1 MKFTSEEG
9 AVLTGTSILVVED
22 EPLLQEL
29 MCAILSELGAACSA
43 FANAEDGLMA
53 LLKRQ
58 GDYSLVIVDH
68 SLPGDIKGLEL
79 AAMVRQRWP
88 TTPTLITSGHAL
100 RSSDLGA
107 DQRFLMKPWSVQQLT
122 AAVFS
127 ALDGD

>member
-1 MKFTSEEG
+1 MKFTSEG
-9 AVLTGTSILVVED
+9 AVLAGKSILVIED

-29 MCAILSELGAACSA
+29 MCAILSELGAQCSA

-58 GDYSLVIVDH
+58 DQYSLVIVDH

-88 TTPTLITSGHAL
+88 ATPVLVTSGHAL

-107 DQRFLMKPWSVQQLT
+107 DQRFLMKPWSVQQLS
-122 AAVFS
+122 AAVFA
-127 ALDGD
+127 ALLGD